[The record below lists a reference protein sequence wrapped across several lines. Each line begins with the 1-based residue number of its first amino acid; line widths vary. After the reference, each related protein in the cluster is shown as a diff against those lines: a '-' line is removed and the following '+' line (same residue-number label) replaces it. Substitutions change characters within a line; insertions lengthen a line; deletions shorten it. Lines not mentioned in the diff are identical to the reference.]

1 MQQHLSTASL
11 IKASLAAVVL
21 AALLSITVILPA
33 EYGIDPTGLGE
44 SMGFTKLHQNGGD
57 SQDTAGQNTSSQ
69 DDSASTEFET
79 IEVLVPAGR
88 GIEYKFFMQKHQ
100 SLEYSWLSEAD
111 LYFDLHGEP
120 EGDTSGY
127 FLSYTI
133 AESNA
138 VKGSFVAPFTGS
150 HGWYWKNKTANDIS
164 VQLLVKGQYKT
175 IGLK

>member
-1 MQQHLSTASL
+1 MDQNLSTASL

-44 SMGFTKLHQNGGD
+44 SMGFTKLNQNDD
-57 SQDTAGQNTSSQ
+57 SQDTSDQNTTSQ

-150 HGWYWKNKTANDIS
+150 HGWYWKNKTAEDVN
-164 VQLLVKGQYKT
+164 VQLRVKGQYKV